1 MGTSATLQP
10 QWGEVETRIV
20 ARVGELP
27 VGSWPT
33 NTPRSRVERELYSLL
48 GGSARR
54 APITVKIRLEA
65 VFNGVLD

>member
-1 MGTSATLQP
+1 MGTSANLTL

-33 NTPRSRVERELYSLL
+33 NTPRSRIERELYSLL
-48 GGSARR
+48 GDVARNTS
-54 APITVKIRLEA
+54 ITVKIRREA